1 MLRFFATYAVNWFV
15 FPATSCDSL
24 DSNDD
29 HNRDFDDNDDDDD
42 GDICSDDDN
51 GDDNDVDAD
60 AGIHQ
65 ISAAL
70 EFPADLLSIVGLEVP
85 FHILNCISLVKKAT
99 RMYLS
104 CIW

>member
-1 MLRFFATYAVNWFV
+1 MV
-15 FPATSCDSL
+15 FYGFDVRQPLVSL
-24 DSNDD
+24 VHDGCPPLVKRWSGWLPSLKSKSS
-29 HNRDFDDNDDDDD
+29 DDDD
-42 GDICSDDDN
+42 

-85 FHILNCISLVKKAT
+85 FQKKMEIGRHKLPKRT
-99 RMYLS
+99 FNLS
-104 CIW
+104 CR